1 MSSRNL
7 GATLSLLVIMIV
19 CAVPVTAQS
28 FRVQC
33 PTSTIT
39 HPDTTTTQLVNS
51 SEPAYA
57 APTTLKLGGN
67 GYMVPSANV
76 NGAIK
81 CQQISGGDGYS
92 TMANGTQTF
101 MFSFG
106 PLSGIADIARAFQVL
121 SFRVSSTRCIRARFF
136 PAIPPPLMDQTRR
149 RPTRRF
155 RTPTKARHSLRLI
168 GMARSA

>member
-1 MSSRNL
+1 MSSRKL

-19 CAVPVTAQS
+19 CAVPATAQS

-51 SEPAYA
+51 SEPAYT
-57 APTTLKLGGN
+57 APTTLKLVN

-81 CQQISGGDGYS
+81 CQQIFGGDGYS

-106 PLSGIADIARAFQVL
+106 PLSGIADIAKGL
-121 SFRVSSTRCIRARFF
+121 PGTEFRMSSTPCIRARLF